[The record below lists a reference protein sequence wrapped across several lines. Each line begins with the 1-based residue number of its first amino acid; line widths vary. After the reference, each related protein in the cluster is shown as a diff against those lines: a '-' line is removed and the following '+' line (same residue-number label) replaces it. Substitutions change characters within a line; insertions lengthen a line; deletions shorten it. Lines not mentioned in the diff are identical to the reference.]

1 MRQQTPTSVTRQ
13 LMELQNM
20 GVPALQ
26 ARFEELYGFPT
37 TQKRVVT
44 LRKRIAFRIQEL
56 YYGGLTTAEKDVLN
70 EVASNDPLAN
80 LQKTSNNESVLL
92 PGSRLTRTWKGKE
105 YEVTIMDDGRF
116 EYEGRIFRSLSG
128 IASEITGS
136 HWNGK
141 VFFGVK

>member
-26 ARFEELYGFPT
+26 AKFEELYGFPT

-56 YYGGLTTAEKDVLN
+56 YYGGLTSAEKDVLN
-70 EVASNDPLAN
+70 A
-80 LQKTSNNESVLL
+80 
-92 PGSRLTRTWKGKE
+92 
-105 YEVTIMDDGRF
+105 
-116 EYEGRIFRSLSG
+116 SG
-128 IASEITGS
+128 IKIDKDLEGQR
-136 HWNGK
+136 
-141 VFFGVK
+141 V

>member
-1 MRQQTPTSVTRQ
+1 MIQQTPTSVTRQ

-56 YYGGLTTAEKDVLN
+56 YYGGLTTAEKDIYKKQT
-70 EVASNDPLAN
+70 DFYTTP
-80 LQKTSNNESVLL
+80 K
-92 PGSRLTRTWKGKE
+92 
-105 YEVTIMDDGRF
+105 
-116 EYEGRIFRSLSG
+116 
-128 IASEITGS
+128 
-136 HWNGK
+136 
-141 VFFGVK
+141 